1 MKYLLFFLPFFATN
15 LKGQRS
21 LTFDHRF
28 VESENKWVA
37 IRTDKDTLL
46 NFGFIY
52 IDASAGLTLNYEGS
66 FTISKDGKFIPKKLE
81 NVGMKYRLK
90 PNNVKVAFIP
100 STKYNELGITE
111 YPDWLKIYLGDTTSV
126 GHLYRWGFLYN
137 GYDECAKALT
147 YLERAQKINPKF
159 KGLEVELSFSYNC
172 LSQFDKAIS
181 VLKNALETNPTDA
194 YFYKELIYAQVKSGQ
209 LDKASESC
217 KKAISVCTD
226 KTYNGEMCYNLLHE
240 FYVKKDKKNFNL
252 WVEET
257 RKWNSTK
264 ADLTSSIKSME
275 EDLAK

>member
-1 MKYLLFFLPFFATN
+1 MKYLLFLLPFFATN
-15 LKGQRS
+15 LKGQS
-21 LTFDHRF
+21 TLTFDHRF

-46 NFGFIY
+46 NYGFIY

-66 FTISKDGKFIPKKLE
+66 FTITKDGKFVPKKSDK
-81 NVGMKYRLK
+81 VSMKYRLT

-100 STKYNELGITE
+100 SAKYNELGITE
-111 YPDWLKIYLGDTTSV
+111 YPDWLKIYSGDTTSV
-126 GHLYRWGFLYN
+126 EHLYRWGFLYN

-147 YLERAQKINPKF
+147 YLEKAQKINPKY
-159 KGLEVELSFSYNC
+159 KGLEVELAFSYNC
-172 LSQFDKAIS
+172 LNQFDKAIS
-181 VLKNALETNPTDA
+181 VLKNAIETNPADA

-226 KTYNGEMCYNLLHE
+226 KSYNGEMCYNLLHE

-257 RKWNSTK
+257 KKWNSTK
-264 ADLTSSIKSME
+264 ADLISSIKTME